1 MMAETLRRTEGKD
14 VSEIRELILEV
25 WREVSRHLEIR
36 ESIKTIAPLLFAQSG
51 IVSVRLDRVYN
62 TPNRLET
69 VASESSSD
77 STVKPLAASLSDD
90 EFEGL
95 KKLLAERRLL
105 SGTKSSDFENLS
117 SLVHATTSAISWL
130 TPLPS
135 SVPPDSTEHN
145 SGEFS
150 GVLVVTSAIQSDL
163 QAVRRLLIELQEPLG
178 VALSN
183 DHRLHE
189 LKVLR
194 EAADADRRTLL
205 ERLGRHQ
212 VQDEIVG
219 ANRGLRSV
227 MERVELVADSDIP
240 VLILGETG
248 TGKEVISRAI
258 HQRSKRA
265 NGPFVRVNCGAIPP
279 ELIDSQLFG
288 HEKGS
293 FTGAVD
299 QHQGWFERSDGGTL
313 FLDEI
318 GELPLAAQ
326 VRLLRVLQDH
336 QIERVGGKKPIHVD
350 VRIVAATHRDLSNM
364 VRERTF
370 REDLWYRINVFPV
383 FLPRLRDRV
392 EDLPTLAKHFAQRA
406 AVRFGLQFVEPSPQ
420 DLLSLANYPW
430 PGNVR
435 ELGAVIDRAVILGRG
450 KSFDVAG
457 ALGLAKQAQP
467 TPDTGPTYYEVIPES
482 ITPARPASSP
492 APNAPIVD
500 LNEAM
505 RQHIKKALTACR
517 GRIEGELGAAKMLG
531 INPHTLRA
539 RMRKLEIDWDS
550 FRD

>member
-1 MMAETLRRTEGKD
+1 MT
-14 VSEIRELILEV
+14 EIRELMLEV
-25 WREVSRHLEIR
+25 WREVSRHLEIS
-36 ESIKTIAPLLFAQSG
+36 ESIKTIAQLLFDQSG
-51 IVSVRLDRVYN
+51 IVSVRLDRVY
-62 TPNRLET
+62 TGPNRLET
-69 VASESSSD
+69 VASESRNGAAI
-77 STVKPLAASLSDD
+77 KPLAVPLSDD
-90 EFEGL
+90 EL
-95 KKLLAERRLL
+95 AALSKLLSERRSL
-105 SGTKSSDFENLS
+105 SGTKSADFENLS
-117 SLVHATTSAISWL
+117 SLVQPSTSTISWL

-135 SVPPDSTEHN
+135 PEQLPEPRDSVESSTEG
-145 SGEFS
+145 SSACS
-150 GVLVVTSAIQSDL
+150 GVLVVTSAMQAEL
-163 QAVRRLLIELQEPLG
+163 QHVRRLLAELQEPLA

-212 VQDEIVG
+212 VHDEIVG

-406 AVRFGLQFVEPSPQ
+406 AERFGLQFVEPSPQ

-450 KSFDVAG
+450 RSFDVAG
-457 ALGLAKQAQP
+457 ALGLSKQAQP
-467 TPDTGPTYYEVIPES
+467 TLDTGPTYYEVIPES
-482 ITPARPASSP
+482 LTAARQTTTQTAT
-492 APNAPIVD
+492 APIVD

-550 FRD
+550 FRE

>member
-1 MMAETLRRTEGKD
+1 MLCMEGFE
-14 VSEIRELILEV
+14 VTEIRELMLEV
-25 WREVSRHLEIR
+25 WREVSRHLEISD
-36 ESIKTIAPLLFAQSG
+36 SIKTIAPLLFAQSG
-51 IVSVRLDRVYN
+51 IISVRLDRVY
-62 TPNRLET
+62 TSPNRLET
-69 VASESSSD
+69 VASNSGVGNSGKPLSIALSD
-77 STVKPLAASLSDD
+77 VEFGALKQLLVDRRSLHGTTTADFGSLAALVQPTTSTV
-90 EFEGL
+90 
-95 KKLLAERRLL
+95 
-105 SGTKSSDFENLS
+105 
-117 SLVHATTSAISWL
+117 SWL
-130 TPLPS
+130 TPLPIPTS
-135 SVPPDSTEHN
+135 PVVNEGAAD
-145 SGEFS
+145 GLS
-150 GVLVVTSAIQSDL
+150 GVLVVTSTVQADL
-163 QAVRRLLIELQEPLG
+163 SSVRRLLAELQEPLG

-219 ANRGLRSV
+219 ANRGLRNV

-406 AVRFGLQFVEPSPQ
+406 ALRFGLPFVEPSPQ
-420 DLLSLANYPW
+420 DLLSMANYPW

-450 KSFDVAG
+450 KSLDVAG

-467 TPDTGPTYYEVIPES
+467 APDTGPTYYEVIPES
-482 ITPARPASSP
+482 FNTPRPAAAP
-492 APNAPIVD
+492 AANTPIVD

-539 RMRKLEIDWDS
+539 RMRKLEINWDS
-550 FRD
+550 FRE

>member
-1 MMAETLRRTEGKD
+1 MN
-14 VSEIRELILEV
+14 EIRELLLEV
-25 WREVSRHLEIR
+25 WREVSGHLEID
-36 ESIKTIAPLLFAQSG
+36 ESVKNIAERLFSQSSLRS
-51 IVSVRLDRVYN
+51 IRLDRVYSGPDRIESIVVAAASAN
-62 TPNRLET
+62 EPNR
-69 VASESSSD
+69 SI
-77 STVKPLAASLSDD
+77 AAALTSDD
-90 EFEGL
+90 LRSIQDLIDSGQ
-95 KKLLAERRLL
+95 LL
-105 SGTKSSDFENLS
+105 SGTKVEDFYPLAK
-117 SLVHATTSAISWL
+117 LVNPTTTSISWL
-130 TPLPS
+130 CPLSGILSGSNNCKGLLVATTP
-135 SVPPDSTEHN
+135 VQAD
-145 SGEFS
+145 F
-150 GVLVVTSAIQSDL
+150 
-163 QAVRRLLIELQEPLG
+163 QAVRRLLLELREPFA
-178 VALSN
+178 VALAN
-183 DHRLHE
+183 DGRLHE

-194 EAADADRRTLL
+194 EAADADRRILL

-258 HQRSKRA
+258 HQKSKRA
-265 NGPFVRVNCGAIPP
+265 KGPFVRVNCGAIPS

-293 FTGAVD
+293 FTGAAD

-336 QIERVGGKKPIHVD
+336 QIERVGGKKTIHVD

-392 EDLPTLAKHFAQRA
+392 EDLPLLARHFAQRA
-406 AVRFGLQFVEPSPQ
+406 AERFGLPFVEPSSQ
-420 DLLSLANYPW
+420 DLLALANYPW

-450 KSFDVAG
+450 RAFDVAG
-457 ALGLAKQAQP
+457 ALGISRQSQP
-467 TPDTGPTYYEVIPES
+467 IVDTGPTFYEVIPES
-482 ITPARPASSP
+482 VPQLQSPSNGSSSSS
-492 APNAPIVD
+492 PIVD

-505 RQHIKKALTACR
+505 RQHIKKALSACR

-550 FRD
+550 FRE